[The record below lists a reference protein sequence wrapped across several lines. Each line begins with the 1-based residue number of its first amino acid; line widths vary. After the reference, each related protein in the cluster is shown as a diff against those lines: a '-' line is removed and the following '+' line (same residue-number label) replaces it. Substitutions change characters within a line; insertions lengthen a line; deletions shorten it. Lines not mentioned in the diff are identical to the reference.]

1 MAKLRL
7 TPRDRAE
14 LAEWNDLVASVR
26 ESSDIN
32 PSDSTAE
39 IEDRK
44 KRLEAD
50 NEAWFRYYFAQYYT
64 CEPAGFHK
72 KRHGV
77 LWGTT
82 AGMRSGHGRASWPSQ
97 HAP

>member
-50 NEAWFRYYFAQYYT
+50 NEAWFRYYFAQY
-64 CEPAGFHK
+64 
-72 KRHGV
+72 
-77 LWGTT
+77 
-82 AGMRSGHGRASWPSQ
+82 
-97 HAP
+97 